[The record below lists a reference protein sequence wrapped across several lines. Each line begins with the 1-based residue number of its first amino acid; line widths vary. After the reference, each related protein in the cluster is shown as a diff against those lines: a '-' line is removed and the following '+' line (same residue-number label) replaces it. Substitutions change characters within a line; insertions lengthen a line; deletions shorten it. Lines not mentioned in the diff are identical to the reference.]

1 MYLTKFQQIAE
12 ETCQNMKKYE
22 EIWIKIKN
30 LIRSTKNKA
39 GYYDRKYI
47 KIKSN
52 SDDN

>member
-1 MYLTKFQQIAE
+1 MAE

-22 EIWIKIKN
+22 KIWIKIKN

-39 GYYDRKYI
+39 DYSDGKYI
-47 KIKSN
+47 KIKPN